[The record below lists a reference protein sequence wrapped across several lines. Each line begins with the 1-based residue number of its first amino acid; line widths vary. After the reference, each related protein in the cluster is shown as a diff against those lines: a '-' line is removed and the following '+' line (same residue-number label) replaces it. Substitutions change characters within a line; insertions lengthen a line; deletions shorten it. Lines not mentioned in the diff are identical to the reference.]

1 MSQTEEQLTR
11 LSALLERQRRALQ
24 GIPGVVGTAV
34 GLRDPNDPKSSV
46 AIQVFVASPALVD
59 QIRNQAGRLVG
70 ENDVAVIVSGGMEP
84 LGRP

>member
-1 MSQTEEQLTR
+1 MAQAEQELTR

-34 GLRDPNDPKSSV
+34 GLRDPNEPRSAV

-70 ENDVAVIVSGGMEP
+70 ENNVAVIVSGGMEP
-84 LGRP
+84 FGRP